1 MRTKWLATL
10 AAFVGLGLILTM
22 GPAARSD
29 TEQGQDQG
37 QGLLRFKQ
45 QKLTETDMQRF
56 IAAQK
61 QLAPLSG
68 KLAASGDKADPS
80 LQKQVEQIAKSSG
93 FSTIEELGNV
103 TANVSLVLAGL
114 DAQTGQFTEPPD
126 LIRKEIDAVKQN
138 QDLSQEDKQQAVAEM
153 EQALKT
159 AAPLQY
165 KENVAMVQ
173 KFQKELD
180 QVLAPEQQD
189 TQPGPAEKQQGPAT
203 K

>member
-1 MRTKWLATL
+1 MKTKWLAAL
-10 AAFVGLGLILTM
+10 AVLLGLGLAVPLGT
-22 GPAARSD
+22 ARSD
-29 TEQGQDQG
+29 TPEQG

-45 QKLTETDMQRF
+45 QKLTKTDMQRF

-68 KLAASGDKADPS
+68 KLAASGEKADPT
-80 LQKQVEQIAKSSG
+80 LHKQVEQIARSSG

-126 LIRKEIDAVKQN
+126 LIKKEIDAVKQN
-138 QDLSQEDKQQAVAEM
+138 QDLSQEDRNQAVAEM

-173 KFQKELD
+173 KFQRELD

-189 TQPGPAEKQQGPAT
+189 QQGPAEKQQDPAT